1 LLGHVLKAQVAAVT
15 AGYLTW
21 YYRRENARRDRLES
35 SQVETNDGAG
45 KVTTPSESEGG
56 LHDLAPGFRYYV

>member
-1 LLGHVLKAQVAAVT
+1 VA

-35 SQVETNDGAG
+35 LQAQDNGNAAKDIRA
-45 KVTTPSESEGG
+45 ESEGG
-56 LHDLAPGFRYYV
+56 LHDLAPGFRYFV